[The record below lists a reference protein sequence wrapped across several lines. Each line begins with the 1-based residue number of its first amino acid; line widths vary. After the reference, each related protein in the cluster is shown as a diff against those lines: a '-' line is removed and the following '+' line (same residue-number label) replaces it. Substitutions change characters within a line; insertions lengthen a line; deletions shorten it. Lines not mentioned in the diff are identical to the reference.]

1 MADSIGIPVVARKP
15 VKNPIGVYAVPDLGW
30 YAFRM
35 QEGRGPFSSREQA
48 DAEYMRM
55 CETSPG
61 VVESWLAI
69 AKMTAS
75 GLLLI
80 STFLVVVFILLWGAV
95 WLVR

>member
-1 MADSIGIPVVARKP
+1 MADSIGIPIDARKP
-15 VKNPIGVYAVPDLGW
+15 VKNPVGVYAVPDLGW

-35 QEGRGPFSSREQA
+35 QERRGPFPSREQA

-55 CETSPG
+55 CEISPG
-61 VVESWLAI
+61 IVESWLAI

-75 GLLLI
+75 GLLLM
-80 STFLVVVFILLWGAV
+80 STLMVVVFILLWGAV

>member
-1 MADSIGIPVVARKP
+1 MANSIGIPVIGCKP
-15 VKNPIGVYAVPDLGW
+15 VKNPIGVYAVPDMGW

-35 QEGRGPFSSREQA
+35 QERRGPFLSREQA
-48 DAEYMRM
+48 DAEYIRM
-55 CETSPG
+55 CEISPG

-75 GLLLI
+75 GLLLM
-80 STFLVVVFILLWGAV
+80 STLMVVVLILLWGAV